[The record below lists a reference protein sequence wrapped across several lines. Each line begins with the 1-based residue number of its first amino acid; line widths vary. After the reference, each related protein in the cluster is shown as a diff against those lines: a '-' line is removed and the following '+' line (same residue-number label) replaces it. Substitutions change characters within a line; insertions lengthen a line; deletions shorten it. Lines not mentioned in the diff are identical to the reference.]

1 MDSNFVFYP
10 SNAFAPG
17 AKVNMQGDDY
27 LCDNCLPGSP
37 KDQPSPGAE
46 GGGDNLCLLRHQF
59 KKIIF

>member
-46 GGGDNLCLLRHQF
+46 GGW
-59 KKIIF
+59 